1 MMNEAKLRKIINIL
15 REHLQ
20 EEMPTMSV
28 GHGKIA
34 GTVEAGDDPPVR
46 KKKKKIMH
54 LLESGPEKLVRLLQE
69 EQPMLG
75 RSKVEVLESKLD
87 IYEDL
92 SKQMLEK
99 LEKFMSSI
107 QENSNKIAL
116 FLRDMKIDLTR
127 ETRANDSILKLI
139 EKVEEDVKS
148 LEAKI
153 ESLSRFRWL
162 ALGVAATAMLIVN
175 VLQIS
180 SDSFVN
186 GRNVLPNVVE
196 QVEKK

>member
-1 MMNEAKLRKIINIL
+1 
-15 REHLQ
+15 
-20 EEMPTMSV
+20 
-28 GHGKIA
+28 
-34 GTVEAGDDPPVR
+34 
-46 KKKKKIMH
+46 
-54 LLESGPEKLVRLLQE
+54 
-69 EQPMLG
+69 MLG
-75 RSKVEVLESKLD
+75 RAKVEVLESKLD

-99 LEKFMSSI
+99 LERAVSTI
-107 QENSNKIAL
+107 QENSNKI
-116 FLRDMKIDLTR
+116 
-127 ETRANDSILKLI
+127 SIILERHENRLDEGDKAQAATLKLI

-148 LEAKI
+148 LEVKI

>member
-1 MMNEAKLRKIINIL
+1 
-15 REHLQ
+15 
-20 EEMPTMSV
+20 
-28 GHGKIA
+28 
-34 GTVEAGDDPPVR
+34 
-46 KKKKKIMH
+46 
-54 LLESGPEKLVRLLQE
+54 
-69 EQPMLG
+69 MLG
-75 RSKVEVLESKLD
+75 RAKVEVLESKLD

-99 LEKFMSSI
+99 LERAVSTI
-107 QENSNKIAL
+107 QENSNKI
-116 FLRDMKIDLTR
+116 
-127 ETRANDSILKLI
+127 SIILERHENRLDEGDKAHAATLKLI
-139 EKVEEDVKS
+139 EKVEDDVKS

-180 SDSFVN
+180 SDSFVT
-186 GRNVLPNVVE
+186 GRNVLPNVAE

>member
-1 MMNEAKLRKIINIL
+1 
-15 REHLQ
+15 
-20 EEMPTMSV
+20 
-28 GHGKIA
+28 
-34 GTVEAGDDPPVR
+34 
-46 KKKKKIMH
+46 
-54 LLESGPEKLVRLLQE
+54 
-69 EQPMLG
+69 MLG
-75 RSKVEVLESKLD
+75 RAKVEVLESKLD

-99 LEKFMSSI
+99 LERAVSTI
-107 QENSNKIAL
+107 QENSNKI
-116 FLRDMKIDLTR
+116 
-127 ETRANDSILKLI
+127 SIILERHENRLDEGDKAQAATLKLI

-148 LEAKI
+148 LEVKI

-180 SDSFVN
+180 SDSFVT
-186 GRNVLPNVVE
+186 GRNVLPNVAE

>member
-1 MMNEAKLRKIINIL
+1 
-15 REHLQ
+15 
-20 EEMPTMSV
+20 
-28 GHGKIA
+28 
-34 GTVEAGDDPPVR
+34 
-46 KKKKKIMH
+46 
-54 LLESGPEKLVRLLQE
+54 
-69 EQPMLG
+69 MLG
-75 RSKVEVLESKLD
+75 RAKVEVLESKLD

-99 LEKFMSSI
+99 LERAVSTI
-107 QENSNKIAL
+107 QENSNKI
-116 FLRDMKIDLTR
+116 
-127 ETRANDSILKLI
+127 SIILERHENRLDEGDKAQAATLKLI

-180 SDSFVN
+180 SDNFVT
-186 GRNVLPNVVE
+186 GRNVLPNAYE

>member
-1 MMNEAKLRKIINIL
+1 
-15 REHLQ
+15 
-20 EEMPTMSV
+20 
-28 GHGKIA
+28 
-34 GTVEAGDDPPVR
+34 
-46 KKKKKIMH
+46 
-54 LLESGPEKLVRLLQE
+54 
-69 EQPMLG
+69 MLG
-75 RSKVEVLESKLD
+75 RAKVEVLESKLD

-99 LEKFMSSI
+99 LERAVSTI
-107 QENSNKIAL
+107 QENSNKI
-116 FLRDMKIDLTR
+116 
-127 ETRANDSILKLI
+127 SIILERHENRLDEGDKAQAATLKLI

-175 VLQIS
+175 ILQIS
-180 SDSFVN
+180 SDSFVT
-186 GRNVLPNVVE
+186 GRNVLPNVVQ